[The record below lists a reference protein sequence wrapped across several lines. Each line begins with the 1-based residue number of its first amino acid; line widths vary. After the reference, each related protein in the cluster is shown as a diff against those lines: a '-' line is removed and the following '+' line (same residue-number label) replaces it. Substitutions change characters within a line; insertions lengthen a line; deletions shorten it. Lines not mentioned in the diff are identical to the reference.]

1 MNASKTIDFRYTAS
15 GLENVIL
22 KDLPIQ
28 TDDAGE
34 QVVRIPHIN
43 RLHKL
48 LARAVASKAT
58 GLQPREIRFL
68 RTEMGMTQAEL
79 ARVVG
84 KDAQTIGRWERAETE
99 PNQSEEMVIR
109 ALALQAADAGDAIP
123 GMNELAA
130 WTIRSADDQPFIV
143 DASDPSH
150 YRLPMAA

>member
-68 RTEMGMTQAEL
+68 RTEMGMTRDRTQSVRGNGYSCARL
-79 ARVVG
+79 A
-84 KDAQTIGRWERAETE
+84 GRRRRRRHPWDE
-99 PNQSEEMVIR
+99 
-109 ALALQAADAGDAIP
+109 
-123 GMNELAA
+123 
-130 WTIRSADDQPFIV
+130 
-143 DASDPSH
+143 
-150 YRLPMAA
+150 